1 MFINLRLILEKVGES
16 SYKAK
21 LEHESKPN
29 PKPVEFNFS
38 PKDQISGDKSFH
50 HYFNERI
57 GELRARE
64 EELEIVGKALYN
76 LVFREDLGAKFQA
89 WYQDLTQGERFR
101 LRLDIQAPEL
111 ISVPWELLRDDQ
123 QFLARRGV
131 SIVRFIGNAR
141 KDDVNLDSRMK
152 VLIVS
157 ASPQNDS
164 FNEEE
169 YVQPVKALFK
179 EHGINP
185 DLLTGK
191 DATREGLHK
200 ILENKYDLF
209 HFVGH
214 GSFEKDQGNVW
225 IINEQGNPD
234 SIRGNDLSDWLWDSG
249 VKFAFFCSC
258 QTGITSQEN
267 TFNGVA
273 CSLVGRGI
281 PAVVAMQY
289 NFPQEEA
296 RTFVESFYNKL
307 IRSESIDEAMRFA
320 RNHLPP
326 SEVTWC
332 IPVLYSQFD
341 MGTLVTEDIVP
352 PPTIMIELTF
362 EEIDKLR
369 DALLKCKNIHDDQ
382 WKDLVTELHE
392 DIKNHIQFKQ
402 EPDTYVWNIIDT
414 CQNYV
419 GGIEQLFS
427 RVIAK
432 EGNTFALHNIS
443 ECWEKLRPN
452 QWAHIFQKF
461 DQEWIQQNQ
470 AYKQTYKKPTPF
482 TSPEDKLRG
491 GVYQNGSES
500 WKSSIKLPSTVIKA
514 KTSSTE
520 LGDFS
525 PSCQLKYWDCK
536 REVKTFTGMVE
547 QKNDLCILGIM
558 GPEEADLGSFVEK
571 LESICEEKGV
581 KLHGRIQLRVQSAD
595 SLARDILE
603 ALSNSANKANRKEL
617 SYILEQGRSDIASSS
632 RKSDPLSA
640 VKLAPL
646 SPVELAEK
654 LNSYLGSVVEKDTVV
669 LFLQDF
675 HKFGD
680 SNIGLWLR
688 DEWLLHHA
696 YNLKRLVVV
705 ITGENEL
712 DVLKDLKGKRAHCFD
727 ISTMTWRK

>member
-1 MFINLRLILEKVGES
+1 MINLEEKMTETRFINLRLILEKVEES

-29 PKPVEFNFS
+29 PSPVAFNFS

-57 GELRARE
+57 GELKARE

-111 ISVPWELLRDDQ
+111 ISVPWELLRDDK

-157 ASPQNDS
+157 ASPQNYS
-164 FNEEE
+164 FNEDE

-191 DATREGLHK
+191 DATRQGLHK

-214 GSFEKDQGNVW
+214 GFFEKDKGKVWLVDQQGD
-225 IINEQGNPD
+225 PD

-258 QTGITSQEN
+258 QTGITSQKN

-296 RTFVESFYNKL
+296 RTFIESFYNKL
-307 IRSESIDEAMRFA
+307 LRSESIDEAMRFA
-320 RNHLPP
+320 RNSLPND
-326 SEVTWC
+326 EVAWC

-341 MGTLVTEDIVP
+341 RGRITQDGDIVLP
-352 PPTIMIELTF
+352 QKDRLVN
-362 EEIDKLR
+362 
-369 DALLKCKNIHDDQ
+369 ALLKCPAIKNDDIRKEIANTLEEKFGCQ
-382 WKDLVTELHE
+382 IQYFALKKLHVETIFNCMINQPNGMMVLLHE
-392 DIKNHIQFKQ
+392 IRKYDGEQS
-402 EPDTYVWNIIDT
+402 DTAR
-414 CQNYV
+414 
-419 GGIEQLFS
+419 S
-427 RVIAK
+427 
-432 EGNTFALHNIS
+432 
-443 ECWEKLRPN
+443 
-452 QWAHIFQKF
+452 
-461 DQEWIQQNQ
+461 
-470 AYKQTYKKPTPF
+470 
-482 TSPEDKLRG
+482 
-491 GVYQNGSES
+491 
-500 WKSSIKLPSTVIKA
+500 
-514 KTSSTE
+514 
-520 LGDFS
+520 
-525 PSCQLKYWDCK
+525 
-536 REVKTFTGMVE
+536 VE
-547 QKNDLCILGIM
+547 RL
-558 GPEEADLGSFVEK
+558 
-571 LESICEEKGV
+571 
-581 KLHGRIQLRVQSAD
+581 
-595 SLARDILE
+595 
-603 ALSNSANKANRKEL
+603 
-617 SYILEQGRSDIASSS
+617 
-632 RKSDPLSA
+632 
-640 VKLAPL
+640 
-646 SPVELAEK
+646 
-654 LNSYLGSVVEKDTVV
+654 LNSFS
-669 LFLQDF
+669 
-675 HKFGD
+675 
-680 SNIGLWLR
+680 
-688 DEWLLHHA
+688 
-696 YNLKRLVVV
+696 
-705 ITGENEL
+705 
-712 DVLKDLKGKRAHCFD
+712 
-727 ISTMTWRK
+727 